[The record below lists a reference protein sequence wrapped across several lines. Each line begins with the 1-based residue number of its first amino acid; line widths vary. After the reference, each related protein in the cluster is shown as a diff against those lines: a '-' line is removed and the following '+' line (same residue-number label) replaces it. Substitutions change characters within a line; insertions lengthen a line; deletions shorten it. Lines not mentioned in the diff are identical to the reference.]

1 MSGFVYSRPRKIEKK
16 MLVRQCA
23 RIVKSCLKFY
33 VFENLLLKVWLSRK
47 MARLYRVLVDKVK
60 FNNC

>member
-1 MSGFVYSRPRKIEKK
+1 